1 MHVDQPQ
8 SFWESV
14 LWIDG
19 TKLELFG
26 KSHQL
31 YVHRCK
37 NEAYKEKNTSV
48 KRGGGASL
56 FWGCFVTSGTGCL
69 ESVHGTMKSQDCQC
83 ILGRNVQARVR
94 QLGLSRRPRVLQHDN
109 DPKHRAGNNQEQINS
124 DVAFYE
130 LHPIGPLWKELK
142 IMQSGEDTLQT

>member
-1 MHVDQPQ
+1 MRQVTKKGRQEFAKMHVDQPQ

-94 QLGLSRRPRVLQHDN
+94 QLGLSRRPRVLQQDN
-109 DPKHRAGNNQEQINS
+109 DPKHRAGNKSILTWPFMS
-124 DVAFYE
+124 YILLD
-130 LHPIGPLWKELK
+130 LCGR
-142 IMQSGEDTLQT
+142 S